1 MNEPHNP
8 SPIEFMEERMRR
20 MLEEHL
26 RDTRHTLRSEI
37 AALTAQVVA
46 GNLQSAT
53 EYAKVHA
60 ALEFVQRDLAELKPL
75 KDEVAQLQSEDRKQA
90 ALWRAAITVSTLIV
104 AAAGVVVALH

>member
-1 MNEPHNP
+1 MTERRDP
-8 SPIEFMEERMRR
+8 SVMEYMEERMRR

-26 RDTRHTLRSEI
+26 RDTRHTMRSEI

-60 ALEFVQRDLAELKPL
+60 SLEFLQREVADLKPL

-90 ALWRAAITVSTLIV
+90 ALVRAAVTLSTLIV